1 MEQFVPKVPNLHL
14 FFRNRLAELYKLMNI
29 HKLDGIIL
37 IAAYDC
43 SYSKP
48 MHQLI
53 KWLLFGCSSMTVIDE
68 FSIPPEFSETFM
80 IITQPQIFIFS
91 QSSTRDFF
99 YELTSKICNVE
110 LFITSKK
117 EEEISETLEVQKIS
131 KFIQYTQNIKRIGI
145 PLDHD
150 QRQNIVLL
158 DRWPLLTATALD
170 CLGLGFFTMNHDIID
185 ISKDLELYYH
195 RIDIGA
201 ILSLINA
208 KTEFIENTYTDFINL
223 VQKEPI
229 NKRLNTTEDNLNL
242 NQNLELI
249 RINYEKQKNNLYSFL
264 KDFPDPRILYGINT
278 NKNRKETS
286 STEALF
292 KTSYDFKFPS
302 FHLTYENMDPTT
314 GIRICRTIFL
324 YNMQQTYLDIHP
336 NTFEYDFIEAK
347 AYKEVF
353 YFFNIYYILVT
364 YFRKIQNDIL
374 LLKTNIP
381 KVKESL
387 KDLINAYI
395 KKFIEENNLDI
406 KNDSDYLIK
415 KENIL
420 IEMKK
425 YVLLDIDK
433 TLYQQ
438 ENKIIVLRFEVKNI
452 LSIYTHRPIGSLI
465 FGDSYLNCYNEL
477 YNITSDIQPF
487 KFIQTSTQHFKD
499 DTNYNQMQILI
510 SLTHIKIKDIDYK
523 ALQFYQDKYNLS
535 YLFPDGHDD
544 GLDHNQMFIFY
555 SGRINLYE
563 DYFTFNDDSVGNVI
577 VSYQNI
583 EEMNYIEER
592 NYTVMLFKFIDTK
605 PFPLSGLVKNE
616 ILFYFKGNTER
627 WRSYSREMI
636 DFLRNVKCLRGKIG
650 SLNEDKKFEYEIV
663 MKTMNENEMY
673 NLSNISN
680 SFNLTNICDSVNDMI
695 EYEYLKYN
703 RDKIVSYKDFRNNK
717 NEYLLEINPSEEE
730 GNKNEI
736 KTNKNNLKT
745 NKKLMFVFGT
755 NPNNINNI
763 KKKLIDFTKK
773 SGYQCN
779 EIIPDFSLFDYK
791 KKDNNEIIS
800 FYVDNI
806 NKINKDSKIINFI
819 FIYYSCNVL
828 SFLNELNKRIN
839 NFVTDFDLLNVSYTV
854 NYSWFKSDRF
864 KNKIKHYIIYDD
876 IVNNIF
882 IDEGLLPPDKITKFN
897 KFISMANPKANI
909 YTTRSFYLNEKELKQ
924 IFENIMLKPKVIKFY
939 LDYYENIQINK
950 SIYQNVYIPFKY
962 LVKEDLMKKFFVN
975 SINTPLYWK
984 WKKIEFENDKKITK
998 IIFPPDEPPKPK
1010 LSDDTEYQKYL
1021 EKVVS
1026 MAKVGESEPYFVELF
1041 GNCILNNEDNRK
1053 NSKDKDKRI
1062 ISKIECNYKIKN
1074 LIIDQNKEK
1083 KEIGIFAL
1091 GKNLI
1096 SDNNDDFYEKMLLTL
1111 SGEFP
1116 QLRPYKKK
1124 EELTQE
1130 ERQNL
1135 NYINLT
1141 RPLPKG
1147 WSLEGPVVVDENDE
1161 VHYEHP
1167 YLEQFIDEYI
1177 ELNNNAIDQY
1187 NNNIKK
1193 QIEELLI

>member
-1 MEQFVPKVPNLHL
+1 MPKVPNLHY
-14 FFRNRLAELYKLMNI
+14 FFRNRLSELYKIMNI
-29 HKLDGIIL
+29 HKLDGILL

-43 SYSKP
+43 SYSKQ

-53 KWLLFGCSSMTVIDE
+53 KWLLFGCSSMTTIDE

-80 IITQPQIFIFS
+80 IITQSQIFIFS

-131 KFIQYTQNIKRIGI
+131 KFIQYTQKIKKFGI
-145 PLDHD
+145 PLDYE

-158 DRWPLLTATALD
+158 DKWPLLTATALD
-170 CLGLGFFTMNHDIID
+170 CLGLGFFTMNHEIID

-195 RIDIGA
+195 RIDIGS

-208 KTEFIENTYTDFINL
+208 KTEFLENTYTDFINL

-249 RINYEKQKNNLYSFL
+249 RINYQKQKNDIYSFL
-264 KDFPDPRILYGINT
+264 KDFPDPRVLYGINT
-278 NKNRKETS
+278 NKNKKETS
-286 STEALF
+286 STDALF
-292 KTSYDFKFPS
+292 KISYDFKFPS

-324 YNMQQTYLDIHP
+324 YNMQKTYLDSNP
-336 NTFEYDFIEAK
+336 DTFEYDFIETK

-353 YFFNIYYILVT
+353 YFFNLYYILVT

-381 KVKESL
+381 KVKDNL
-387 KDLINAYI
+387 KELINNYI
-395 KKFIEENNLDI
+395 KNYIKENNLSI
-406 KNDSDYLIK
+406 KDDTDYLVK

-420 IEMKK
+420 AEMKK

-438 ENKIIVLRFEVKNI
+438 ENKIIVLRFEIKNI
-452 LSIYTHRPIGSLI
+452 LSIYTHRPIGSLV
-465 FGDSYLNCYNEL
+465 FGDSFLNCYNEL
-477 YNITSDIQPF
+477 FNITSDIQPF
-487 KFIQTSTQHFKD
+487 KFIQTSIQHYKND
-499 DTNYNQMQILI
+499 INYNQQQILV

-535 YLFPDGHDD
+535 SYLFPDGHDE
-544 GLDHNQMFIFY
+544 GLDHDQMFVFY

-563 DYFTFNDDSVGNVI
+563 DYFTFSDDSVGNVI
-577 VSYQNI
+577 VSYKNI
-583 EEMNYIEER
+583 EEMNYFEER
-592 NYTVMLFKFIDTK
+592 NYTVMLFNFNDINCL
-605 PFPLSGLVKNE
+605 PLSGVVKNE

-627 WRSYSREMI
+627 WRAYSREMI
-636 DFLRNVKCLRGKIG
+636 EFLRNVKCLRGKIG
-650 SLNEDKKFEYEIV
+650 NLNDDKKYEYEIV
-663 MKTMNENEMY
+663 MKTINENEIY

-680 SFNLTNICDSVNDMI
+680 SFNLTNICDSVNEMI

-703 RDKIVSYKDFRNNK
+703 NDKFISYKDFKNKK
-717 NEYLLEINPSEEE
+717 NEYLKEINPNEKE
-730 GNKNEI
+730 NKNE
-736 KTNKNNLKT
+736 KT

-755 NPNNINNI
+755 NPNSINNI
-763 KKKLIDFTKK
+763 RKKLNDFTKK
-773 SGYQCN
+773 SGYQYN
-779 EIIPDFSLFDYK
+779 EIIPDLSLFNYK
-791 KKDNNEIIS
+791 NKDQKKEIIS
-800 FYVDNI
+800 FYVENI
-806 NKINKDSKIINFI
+806 SKIKSDSKIINFI
-819 FIYYSCNVL
+819 FIYCSCNVL
-828 SFLNELNKRIN
+828 SFINELNKGIN
-839 NFVTDFDLLNVSYTV
+839 NFITGFDILNISYTV

-864 KNKIKHYIIYDD
+864 KNKISHNLIYDD

-882 IDEGLLPPDKITKFN
+882 IDEGLLNPNNITKLN
-897 KFISMANPKANI
+897 KYISMANPKANI
-909 YTTRSFYLNEKELKQ
+909 YTTRSFYLNDKELKQ
-924 IFENIMLKPKVIKFY
+924 QLFENIMIKPKVIKFY
-939 LDYYENIQINK
+939 LDYYEKILNNK
-950 SIYQNVYIPFKY
+950 NIYQNIYIPFKY
-962 LVKEDLMKKFFVN
+962 MVKEDLIKKFFIN
-975 SINTPLYWK
+975 SINAPLYEK
-984 WKKIEFENDKKITK
+984 WKKIEIENDKKTTK
-998 IIFPPDEPPKPK
+998 ILFPPDEPPKPK

-1021 EKVVS
+1021 QKIVS
-1026 MAKVGESEPYFVELF
+1026 IAKVGEIEPYFVELF
-1041 GNCILNNEDNRK
+1041 GNCIINNEENRNN
-1053 NSKDKDKRI
+1053 NSTDKTKRN

-1074 LIIDQNKEK
+1074 LINIKNEGKN
-1083 KEIGIFAL
+1083 EIGIFAL

-1096 SDNNDDFYEKMLLTL
+1096 NQENDDFYEKMVLTL

-1116 QLRPYKKK
+1116 DLRPYKKK
-1124 EELTQE
+1124 EDLTEE

-1147 WSLEGPVVVDENDE
+1147 WSLEGPVVVDENDNI
-1161 VHYEHP
+1161 HYEHP

-1177 ELNNNAIDQY
+1177 ELNNSAIDQY
-1187 NNNIKK
+1187 NNNVKK